1 MILRVFFH
9 EAAEHE
15 LNEAADYYESQV
27 KGLGHA
33 FLNDVQLTI
42 DFIQSN
48 PESSPRILKVVRK
61 CVLRRFPYSILYSTK
76 GSEIVILAV
85 AHQKRRPYYWR
96 SRR

>member
-1 MILRVFFH
+1 MIPRVFFH
-9 EAAEHE
+9 ESADNE

-42 DFIQSN
+42 DFIQAN
-48 PESSPRILKVVRK
+48 PDSSPRILKAVRK

-76 GSEIVILAV
+76 DNEILILAI